1 MKIFIQLVIFIS
13 VFIENNGNK
22 TIKVKETQRI
32 VKALSDVT
40 KELFSYHEIQFDTII
55 YGDTSAHTNNV
66 INWFQKGGHKTEI
79 LKWDLNPSINQ
90 TVKASSVVFVASK
103 DKLIEFLMNHKIGQK
118 NEVAHRLRF
127 FFYSEKPFKVEK
139 LEINKLDAGIGFI
152 SWFSYFLINYK
163 GKHIFDSFV
172 R

>member
-1 MKIFIQLVIFIS
+1 MKIRFKFWFLISLVLANS
-13 VFIENNGNK
+13 DLKVL
-22 TIKVKETQRI
+22 KVKETQQI
-32 VKALSDVT
+32 ANALSDVT
-40 KELFSYHEIQFDTII
+40 RELFSYHEIQFDIII

-66 INWFQKGGHKTEI
+66 IDGFQKGGHKTEI
-79 LKWDLNPSINQ
+79 LKWNLNPSINQ
-90 TVKASSVVFVASK
+90 TVKASSVIFVASK

-139 LEINKLDAGIGFI
+139 LGINKLDAGPGYI

-163 GKHIFDSFV
+163 GEHFF
-172 R
+172 